1 MKIETFQGITIAYMR
16 RTGAYGPENRQLME
30 NLKAFLAQHGLLHEK
45 STILGIPLDDP
56 TITPA
61 EQLRYD
67 VGLIVPAHAAI
78 PLPTRSI
85 DDGTYA
91 VFEVQHTQ
99 QGVSSFWQN
108 IGQLT
113 LSIDNTKPIIERY
126 SSPKI
131 AEHLCE
137 FCIPIIRQKSSA
149 AGPDNSEWRR
159 R

>member
-1 MKIETFQGITIAYMR
+1 MKIETFQGVTIAYMR
-16 RTGAYGPENRQLME
+16 RTGAYGPENRQHME
-30 NLKAFLAQHGLLHEK
+30 KLKAFLAQHDLSK

-67 VGLIVPAHAAI
+67 VGLIVPVRAAI

-126 SSPKI
+126 SSQKI

-137 FCIPIIRQKSSA
+137 FCIPIIR
-149 AGPDNSEWRR
+149 
-159 R
+159 

>member
-16 RTGAYGPENRQLME
+16 RIGAYGPENRQLME
-30 NLKAFLAQHGLLHEK
+30 KLKAFLAQHDLLK

-67 VGLIVPAHAAI
+67 VGLIVPARAAI

-126 SSPKI
+126 SSQKI
-131 AEHLCE
+131 VEHLCE
-137 FCIPIIRQKSSA
+137 FCIPIIR
-149 AGPDNSEWRR
+149 
-159 R
+159 

>member
-16 RTGAYGPENRQLME
+16 RIGAYGPENRQLME
-30 NLKAFLAQHGLLHEK
+30 KLKAFLAQHDLLK

-61 EQLRYD
+61 EKLRYD
-67 VGLIVPAHAAI
+67 IGLIVPANATI

-126 SSPKI
+126 SSQKI
-131 AEHLCE
+131 VEHLCE
-137 FCIPIIRQKSSA
+137 FCIPIIR
-149 AGPDNSEWRR
+149 
-159 R
+159 

>member
-1 MKIETFQGITIAYMR
+1 MKIETVQGITIAYMR
-16 RTGAYGPENRQLME
+16 RIGAYGPENRQLME
-30 NLKAFLAQHGLLHEK
+30 KLKAFLAQHDLLK

-67 VGLIVPAHAAI
+67 VGLIVPANATI

-126 SSPKI
+126 SSHKI
-131 AEHLCE
+131 VEHLCE
-137 FCIPIIRQKSSA
+137 FCIPIIR
-149 AGPDNSEWRR
+149 
-159 R
+159 

>member
-16 RTGAYGPENRQLME
+16 RIGAYGPENRQLME
-30 NLKAFLAQHGLLHEK
+30 KLKAFLAQHDLLK

-61 EQLRYD
+61 EKLRYD
-67 VGLIVPAHAAI
+67 VGLIVPANATI
-78 PLPTRSI
+78 PLPTRNI

-137 FCIPIIRQKSSA
+137 FCIPIIR
-149 AGPDNSEWRR
+149 
-159 R
+159 

>member
-16 RTGAYGPENRQLME
+16 RIGAYGPENRQLME
-30 NLKAFLAQHGLLHEK
+30 NLKAFLAQRGLFHEK
-45 STILGIPLDDP
+45 STILGIPLDNP
-56 TITPA
+56 AVIPA

-67 VGLIVPAHAAI
+67 VGLIVPAHTAI

-113 LSIDNTKPIIERY
+113 LSIDDTKPIIERY
-126 SSPKI
+126 SSQKI
-131 AEHLCE
+131 ANQLCE
-137 FCIPIIRQKSSA
+137 FCIPIIR
-149 AGPDNSEWRR
+149 
-159 R
+159 

>member
-16 RTGAYGPENRQLME
+16 RIGAYGPENRQLME
-30 NLKAFLAQHGLLHEK
+30 KLKAFLAQHDLLK

-67 VGLIVPAHAAI
+67 VGLIVPANATI

-126 SSPKI
+126 SSQKI
-131 AEHLCE
+131 VEHLCE
-137 FCIPIIRQKSSA
+137 YCIPIIR
-149 AGPDNSEWRR
+149 
-159 R
+159 

>member
-16 RTGAYGPENRQLME
+16 RIGAYGPENRQLME
-30 NLKAFLAQHGLLHEK
+30 KLKAFLAQHDLLK

-61 EQLRYD
+61 EKLRYD
-67 VGLIVPAHAAI
+67 VGLIVPANATI
-78 PLPTRSI
+78 PLPTRNI

-126 SSPKI
+126 SSQKI

-137 FCIPIIRQKSSA
+137 FCVPIIR
-149 AGPDNSEWRR
+149 
-159 R
+159 

>member
-16 RTGAYGPENRQLME
+16 RIGAYGPENRQLME
-30 NLKAFLAQHGLLHEK
+30 KLKAFLAQHDLLK

-61 EQLRYD
+61 EKLRYD
-67 VGLIVPAHAAI
+67 VGLIVPANATI

-126 SSPKI
+126 SSQKI
-131 AEHLCE
+131 VEHLCE
-137 FCIPIIRQKSSA
+137 FCIPIIR
-149 AGPDNSEWRR
+149 
-159 R
+159 

>member
-16 RTGAYGPENRQLME
+16 RIGAYGPENRQLME
-30 NLKAFLAQHGLLHEK
+30 KLKAFLAQHDLLK

-67 VGLIVPAHAAI
+67 VGLIVPANATI
-78 PLPTRSI
+78 PLPARSI

-126 SSPKI
+126 SSHKI
-131 AEHLCE
+131 VEHLCE
-137 FCIPIIRQKSSA
+137 FCIPIIR
-149 AGPDNSEWRR
+149 
-159 R
+159 

>member
-1 MKIETFQGITIAYMR
+1 MKFETFQGITIAYMR
-16 RTGAYGPENRQLME
+16 RIGAYGPENRQLME
-30 NLKAFLAQHGLLHEK
+30 KLKAFLAQHDLLK

-67 VGLIVPAHAAI
+67 VGLIVPANATI

-126 SSPKI
+126 SSQKI
-131 AEHLCE
+131 VEHLCE
-137 FCIPIIRQKSSA
+137 FCIPIIR
-149 AGPDNSEWRR
+149 
-159 R
+159 

>member
-16 RTGAYGPENRQLME
+16 RIGAYGPENRQLME
-30 NLKAFLAQHGLLHEK
+30 KLKAFLAQHDLLK

-67 VGLIVPAHAAI
+67 VGLIVPANATI

-126 SSPKI
+126 SSHKI
-131 AEHLCE
+131 VEHLCE
-137 FCIPIIRQKSSA
+137 FCIPIIR
-149 AGPDNSEWRR
+149 
-159 R
+159 

>member
-16 RTGAYGPENRQLME
+16 RIGAYGPENRQLME
-30 NLKAFLAQHGLLHEK
+30 KLKAFLAQHDLLK

-61 EQLRYD
+61 EKLRYD

-126 SSPKI
+126 SSQKI
-131 AEHLCE
+131 VEHLCE
-137 FCIPIIRQKSSA
+137 FCIPIIR
-149 AGPDNSEWRR
+149 
-159 R
+159 

>member
-16 RTGAYGPENRQLME
+16 RIGAYGPENRQLME
-30 NLKAFLAQHGLLHEK
+30 KLKAFLAQHDLSK

-61 EQLRYD
+61 EKLRYD
-67 VGLIVPAHAAI
+67 VGLIVPANATI
-78 PLPTRSI
+78 PLPTRNI

-126 SSPKI
+126 SSQKI
-131 AEHLCE
+131 VEHLCE
-137 FCIPIIRQKSSA
+137 FCIPIIR
-149 AGPDNSEWRR
+149 
-159 R
+159 

>member
-16 RTGAYGPENRQLME
+16 RIGAYGPENRQLME
-30 NLKAFLAQHGLLHEK
+30 KLKAFLAQHDLLK

-61 EQLRYD
+61 EKLRYD
-67 VGLIVPAHAAI
+67 VGLIVPANATI

-99 QGVSSFWQN
+99 QGVSSFWQH
-108 IGQLT
+108 IGQFT

-126 SSPKI
+126 SSQKI

-137 FCIPIIRQKSSA
+137 FCIPIIR
-149 AGPDNSEWRR
+149 
-159 R
+159 

>member
-16 RTGAYGPENRQLME
+16 RIGAYGPENRQLME
-30 NLKAFLAQHGLLHEK
+30 KLKAFLAQHDLSK

-61 EQLRYD
+61 EKLRYD
-67 VGLIVPAHAAI
+67 VGLIVPANATI

-137 FCIPIIRQKSSA
+137 FCIPIIR
-149 AGPDNSEWRR
+149 
-159 R
+159 

>member
-16 RTGAYGPENRQLME
+16 RIGAYGPENRQLME
-30 NLKAFLAQHGLLHEK
+30 KLKAFLAQHDLSK

-61 EQLRYD
+61 EKLRYD
-67 VGLIVPAHAAI
+67 VGLVVPANATI
-78 PLPTRSI
+78 PLPTRNI

-126 SSPKI
+126 SSQKI
-131 AEHLCE
+131 VEHLCE
-137 FCIPIIRQKSSA
+137 FCIPIIR
-149 AGPDNSEWRR
+149 
-159 R
+159 

>member
-16 RTGAYGPENRQLME
+16 RIGAYGPENRQLME
-30 NLKAFLAQHGLLHEK
+30 KLKAFLAQHDLSK

-126 SSPKI
+126 SSQKI
-131 AEHLCE
+131 VEHLCE
-137 FCIPIIRQKSSA
+137 FCIPIIR
-149 AGPDNSEWRR
+149 
-159 R
+159 

>member
-16 RTGAYGPENRQLME
+16 RIGAYGPENRQLME
-30 NLKAFLAQHGLLHEK
+30 KLKAFLAQHDLLK

-67 VGLIVPAHAAI
+67 VGLIVPANATI
-78 PLPTRSI
+78 PLPTRNI

-99 QGVSSFWQN
+99 QGVSSFWHN
-108 IGQLT
+108 IGLLT
-113 LSIDNTKPIIERY
+113 LSIDNTKPIMERY
-126 SSPKI
+126 SSQKI

-137 FCIPIIRQKSSA
+137 FCVPIIR
-149 AGPDNSEWRR
+149 
-159 R
+159 

>member
-16 RTGAYGPENRQLME
+16 RIGAYGPENRQLME
-30 NLKAFLAQHGLLHEK
+30 KLKAFLAQHDLSK

-61 EQLRYD
+61 EKLRYD
-67 VGLIVPAHAAI
+67 VGLIVPVHAVI

-126 SSPKI
+126 SSQKI

-137 FCIPIIRQKSSA
+137 FCVPIIR
-149 AGPDNSEWRR
+149 
-159 R
+159 

>member
-16 RTGAYGPENRQLME
+16 RIGAYGPENRQLME
-30 NLKAFLAQHGLLHEK
+30 KLKAFLAQHDLLK

-61 EQLRYD
+61 EKLRYD
-67 VGLIVPAHAAI
+67 VGLIVPANATI
-78 PLPTRSI
+78 PLPTRNI

-126 SSPKI
+126 SSQKI
-131 AEHLCE
+131 VEHLCE
-137 FCIPIIRQKSSA
+137 FCIPIIR
-149 AGPDNSEWRR
+149 
-159 R
+159 

>member
-16 RTGAYGPENRQLME
+16 RIGAYGPENRQLME
-30 NLKAFLAQHGLLHEK
+30 KLKAFLAQHDLLK

-61 EQLRYD
+61 EKLRYD
-67 VGLIVPAHAAI
+67 VGLIVPANATI

-126 SSPKI
+126 SSQKI

-137 FCIPIIRQKSSA
+137 LCVPIIR
-149 AGPDNSEWRR
+149 
-159 R
+159 

>member
-1 MKIETFQGITIAYMR
+1 MNIETFQGITIAYMR
-16 RTGAYGPENRQLME
+16 RIGAYGPENRQLME
-30 NLKAFLAQHGLLHEK
+30 KLKAFLAQHDLLK

-67 VGLIVPAHAAI
+67 VGLIVPANATI

-126 SSPKI
+126 SSQKI
-131 AEHLCE
+131 VEHLCE
-137 FCIPIIRQKSSA
+137 FCIPIIR
-149 AGPDNSEWRR
+149 
-159 R
+159 

>member
-16 RTGAYGPENRQLME
+16 RIGAYGPENRQLME
-30 NLKAFLAQHGLLHEK
+30 KLKAFLAQHDLLK

-67 VGLIVPAHAAI
+67 VGLIVPANATI
-78 PLPTRSI
+78 PLPTRNI

-126 SSPKI
+126 SSQKI

-137 FCIPIIRQKSSA
+137 FCVPIIR
-149 AGPDNSEWRR
+149 
-159 R
+159 

>member
-16 RTGAYGPENRQLME
+16 RIGAYGPENRQLME
-30 NLKAFLAQHGLLHEK
+30 KLKAFLAQHDLLK

-56 TITPA
+56 AITPA

-67 VGLIVPAHAAI
+67 VGLIVPANATI

-126 SSPKI
+126 SSQKI

-137 FCIPIIRQKSSA
+137 FCVPIIR
-149 AGPDNSEWRR
+149 
-159 R
+159 

>member
-16 RTGAYGPENRQLME
+16 RIGAYGPDHRQLME
-30 NLKAFLAQHGLLHEK
+30 KLKAFLAQHDLLK

-61 EQLRYD
+61 EQLRYE
-67 VGLIVPAHAAI
+67 VGLIVPANATI

-108 IGQLT
+108 IGNLT

-126 SSPKI
+126 SSQKI
-131 AEHLCE
+131 AEHLCG
-137 FCIPIIRQKSSA
+137 FCVPIIR
-149 AGPDNSEWRR
+149 
-159 R
+159 

>member
-1 MKIETFQGITIAYMR
+1 MKIETFQGVTIAYMR
-16 RTGAYGPENRQLME
+16 RIGAYGPENRQLME
-30 NLKAFLAQHGLLHEK
+30 KLKAFLAQHDLSK

-67 VGLIVPAHAAI
+67 VGLIVPVHAVI

-126 SSPKI
+126 SSQKI
-131 AEHLCE
+131 VEHLCE
-137 FCIPIIRQKSSA
+137 FCIPIIR
-149 AGPDNSEWRR
+149 
-159 R
+159 

>member
-16 RTGAYGPENRQLME
+16 RIGAYGPENRQLME
-30 NLKAFLAQHGLLHEK
+30 KLKAFLAQHGLLK

-67 VGLIVPAHAAI
+67 VGLIVPVHAAI

-113 LSIDNTKPIIERY
+113 LSIDNKKPIIERY
-126 SSPKI
+126 SSQKI
-131 AEHLCE
+131 VEHLCE
-137 FCIPIIRQKSSA
+137 FCIPIIR
-149 AGPDNSEWRR
+149 
-159 R
+159 

>member
-16 RTGAYGPENRQLME
+16 RIGAYGPENRQLME
-30 NLKAFLAQHGLLHEK
+30 KLKAFLAQHDLLK

-67 VGLIVPAHAAI
+67 VGLIVPVHAVI

-108 IGQLT
+108 IGLLT

-126 SSPKI
+126 SSQKI

-137 FCIPIIRQKSSA
+137 FCVPIIR
-149 AGPDNSEWRR
+149 
-159 R
+159 

>member
-16 RTGAYGPENRQLME
+16 RIGAYGPENRQLME
-30 NLKAFLAQHGLLHEK
+30 KLKAFLAQHDLSK

-61 EQLRYD
+61 EKLRYD
-67 VGLIVPAHAAI
+67 VGLIVPANATI
-78 PLPTRSI
+78 PLPTRNI

-126 SSPKI
+126 SSHKI
-131 AEHLCE
+131 VEHLCE
-137 FCIPIIRQKSSA
+137 FCIPIIR
-149 AGPDNSEWRR
+149 
-159 R
+159 

>member
-16 RTGAYGPENRQLME
+16 RIGAYGPENRQLME
-30 NLKAFLAQHGLLHEK
+30 KLKAFLAQHDLLK

-67 VGLIVPAHAAI
+67 VGLIVPARAAI

-126 SSPKI
+126 SSQKI

-137 FCIPIIRQKSSA
+137 FCVPIIR
-149 AGPDNSEWRR
+149 
-159 R
+159 

>member
-1 MKIETFQGITIAYMR
+1 MKIETFQSITIAYMR

-30 NLKAFLAQHGLLHEK
+30 KLKAFLAQHDLLK

-67 VGLIVPAHAAI
+67 VGLIVPANATI

-126 SSPKI
+126 SSQKI
-131 AEHLCE
+131 VEHLCE
-137 FCIPIIRQKSSA
+137 FCIPIIR
-149 AGPDNSEWRR
+149 
-159 R
+159 

>member
-16 RTGAYGPENRQLME
+16 RIGAYGPENRQLME
-30 NLKAFLAQHGLLHEK
+30 KLKAFLAQHDLSK

-61 EQLRYD
+61 EKLRYD
-67 VGLIVPAHAAI
+67 VGLIVPANATI
-78 PLPTRSI
+78 PLPTRNI

-113 LSIDNTKPIIERY
+113 LSIDNTKPIMERY
-126 SSPKI
+126 SSQKI

-137 FCIPIIRQKSSA
+137 FCVPIIR
-149 AGPDNSEWRR
+149 
-159 R
+159 

>member
-16 RTGAYGPENRQLME
+16 RIGAYGPENRQLME
-30 NLKAFLAQHGLLHEK
+30 KLKAFLAQHDLLK

-67 VGLIVPAHAAI
+67 VGLIVPANATI
-78 PLPTRSI
+78 PLPTRNI

-126 SSPKI
+126 SSQKI
-131 AEHLCE
+131 VEHLCE
-137 FCIPIIRQKSSA
+137 FCIPIIR
-149 AGPDNSEWRR
+149 
-159 R
+159 

>member
-16 RTGAYGPENRQLME
+16 RIGAYGPENRQLME
-30 NLKAFLAQHGLLHEK
+30 KLKAFLAQHDLLK

-67 VGLIVPAHAAI
+67 VGLIVPANATI

-126 SSPKI
+126 SSQKI

-137 FCIPIIRQKSSA
+137 FCVPIIR
-149 AGPDNSEWRR
+149 
-159 R
+159 

>member
-1 MKIETFQGITIAYMR
+1 MKIETFQGVTIAYMR
-16 RTGAYGPENRQLME
+16 RIGAYGPENRQLME
-30 NLKAFLAQHGLLHEK
+30 KLKAFLAQHDLLK

-67 VGLIVPAHAAI
+67 VGLIVPVHAVI

-131 AEHLCE
+131 AGHLCE
-137 FCIPIIRQKSSA
+137 FCIPIIR
-149 AGPDNSEWRR
+149 
-159 R
+159 

>member
-16 RTGAYGPENRQLME
+16 RIGAYGPENRQLME
-30 NLKAFLAQHGLLHEK
+30 KLKAFLAQHDLLK

-61 EQLRYD
+61 EKLRYD
-67 VGLIVPAHAAI
+67 VGLIVPANATI
-78 PLPTRSI
+78 PLPTRNI

-131 AEHLCE
+131 VEHLCE
-137 FCIPIIRQKSSA
+137 FCIPIIR
-149 AGPDNSEWRR
+149 
-159 R
+159 